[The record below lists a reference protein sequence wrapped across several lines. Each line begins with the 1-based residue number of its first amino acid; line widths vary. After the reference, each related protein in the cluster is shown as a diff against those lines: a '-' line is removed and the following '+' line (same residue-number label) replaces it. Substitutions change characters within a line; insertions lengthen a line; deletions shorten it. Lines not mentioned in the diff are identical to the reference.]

1 MAGLM
6 NVDGLSLTER
16 LNRKAAFRMVK
27 NRADKLEKL
36 EDEALIDLMD
46 AGESRNAMIDGRVVA
61 RIEKTKGSA
70 GNRFKIKDPL
80 AYGAWLHANGYD
92 DNVYAAP
99 LPTDV
104 AKTKSIEKTKG
115 SAGNRFKIKD
125 PLAYGAWLHANGYDD
140 NVYAAPLPTDVAKT
154 KSFIE
159 RVVSEHEGELPDG
172 VEVDGGRP
180 AALKI
185 TVDKDEQRGMFERTQ
200 LPPAMNLMLENGG
213 VL

>member
-6 NVDGLSLTER
+6 NVDGLSLAER

-27 NRADKLEKL
+27 NRAAELEKL

-104 AKTKSIEKTKG
+104 AKTKS
-115 SAGNRFKIKD
+115 
-125 PLAYGAWLHANGYDD
+125 
-140 NVYAAPLPTDVAKT
+140 
-154 KSFIE
+154 FID

-185 TVDKDEQRGMFERTQ
+185 TVNKDEQRGMFERTQ